1 MDNKTKKFTGNFYP
15 DQYNKDSQL
24 TINHNYL
31 LEQFS
36 DHDLIL
42 EKIKQVVLRGDYTL
56 GSSVDSL
63 EKEYASLIGT
73 KHAIGVGSGTDA
85 LFLSLK
91 VLGVD
96 KGDEVITTPF
106 TFFATVGAIV
116 TSGATPVFVDC
127 GDDFNIDPNL
137 IESAIT

>member
-1 MDNKTKKFTGNFYP
+1 MY
-15 DQYNKDSQL
+15 L

-106 TFFATVGAIV
+106 TFFA
-116 TSGATPVFVDC
+116 
-127 GDDFNIDPNL
+127 
-137 IESAIT
+137 